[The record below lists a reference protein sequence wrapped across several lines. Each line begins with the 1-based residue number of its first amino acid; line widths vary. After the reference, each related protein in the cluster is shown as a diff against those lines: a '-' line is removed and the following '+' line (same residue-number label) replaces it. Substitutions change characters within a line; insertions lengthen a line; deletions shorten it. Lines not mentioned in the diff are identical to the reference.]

1 MRRALIPAFLL
12 LIGSTVLGATVFQEP
27 IAKAASTMASV
38 FVSNTKTSPVPVQE
52 VNTDANGNIKVHEQG
67 TANTREQNV
76 DANGNI
82 KVHEQGTAT
91 VSVSGTP
98 NVNIANTTVPVHEQG
113 TAAVRSDNEE
123 VSIRD
128 QIENDSGNSCTDNSV
143 YTVPGGKELVIE
155 YIGAQT
161 SGGTTTSVFGHFGT
175 STLALLPLVFQQQVP
190 GIFSASEAIH
200 FVVPPSATLQFNG
213 LEAGNSSCLFFA
225 VLGGYLQ
232 PAS

>member
-1 MRRALIPAFLL
+1 MRRALMPAFLL

-27 IAKAASTMASV
+27 IAKAASTMTSV
-38 FVSNTKTSPVPVQE
+38 FVSNAKTSPVPVQE

-67 TANTREQNV
+67 TA
-76 DANGNI
+76 A
-82 KVHEQGTAT
+82 

-98 NVNIANTTVPVHEQG
+98 NVTIANTTVPVHEQG

-128 QIENDSGNSCTDNSV
+128 QIGNDTSNSCTDNNV
-143 YTVPGGKELVIE
+143 YTVPSGKELVIE

-200 FVVPPSATLQFNG
+200 FVVPPSVTLRFNG
-213 LEAGNSSCLFFA
+213 LEEGNNGCLFFA

-232 PAS
+232 PTS